1 MLLHDLKVHL
11 IKSSKHP
18 AIRLQISAIIYFHSK
33 NNNITGINKTFN
45 TIINYNTYLVK
56 VVNSCFT
63 DVKNMN
69 LFITKSIGLQKTR
82 DHCYTILPSKI
93 VLTCCHNTST
103 NKTNGF
109 ILNHIQNSNLNKKNM
124 NKRKNIKNKQY
135 KSD

>member
-1 MLLHDLKVHL
+1 MLHDLRVHL

-33 NNNITGINKTFN
+33 NNNITVINKTFN
-45 TIINYNTYLVK
+45 TIIDYNTYLVK
-56 VVNSCFT
+56 VVNSCFA
-63 DVKNMN
+63 DIENMN
-69 LFITKSIGLQKTR
+69 LFITESIGLQKTR
-82 DHCYTILPSKI
+82 DHCYTILHSKK
-93 VLTCCHNTST
+93 VLTGCHNTST

-109 ILNHIQNSNLNKKNM
+109 ILNHTQNSNLNKKNM